1 MPLKD
6 SRMCKP
12 REYLRVLRKQKKIS
26 AFAIAEK
33 LGHSRQAYER
43 YENGMKDFSVEKM
56 TKVFEVFSEV
66 CGISHAA
73 LFEAE
78 AEYQRQMQEIRDKY
92 NIPVNR
98 DFKQYHLDETAR
110 ASKKNIDNINIIMKY
125 SSLDELTPQLREV
138 AELRLAHPDWSY
150 VQMSE
155 VLGIRPDYIGVRFKM
170 ITKIAEKIEKIKT
183 YNNTA
188 SD

>member
-6 SRMCKP
+6 PRMCKP
-12 REYLRVLRKQKKIS
+12 REYLKILRKQKKIS
-26 AFAIAEK
+26 AYMIAEK

-43 YENGMKDFSVEKM
+43 YENGVKDFSIDKM
-56 TKVFEVFSEV
+56 TQAFEVYSEL

-110 ASKKNIDNINIIMKY
+110 ASKKNLESINIILQY
-125 SSLDELTPQLREV
+125 SRLDELDPQLQEV
-138 AELRLAHPDWSY
+138 VKLRLAYPDWNY
-150 VQMSE
+150 VRMSE
-155 VLGIRPDYIGVRFKM
+155 VLGIRPDSVSGRFR
-170 ITKIAEKIEKIKT
+170 KIAAIAQKLLKEYT
-183 YNNTA
+183 
-188 SD
+188 

>member
-12 REYLRVLRKQKKIS
+12 REYLRILRKQKKVS
-26 AFAIAEK
+26 AYEIAEK

-43 YENGMKDFSVEKM
+43 YENGMKDFSIEKM

-98 DFKQYHLDETAR
+98 DFMQYHLDETAR
-110 ASKKNIDNINIIMKY
+110 ASKKNLESINIILTY
-125 SSLDELTPQLREV
+125 SRLDELDPQLQEV
-138 AELRLAHPDWSY
+138 IKLRLNHPDWSY
-150 VQMSE
+150 VRMSE
-155 VLGIRPDYIGVRFKM
+155 VLGIRADYIGVRFKK
-170 ITKIAEKIEKIKT
+170 IAKIAEIYRKT
-183 YNNTA
+183 K
-188 SD
+188 

>member
-6 SRMCKP
+6 PRMCKP
-12 REYLRVLRKQKKIS
+12 RDYLKILRKQKKIS
-26 AFAIAEK
+26 AYAIAEK

-43 YENGMKDFSVEKM
+43 YENGQKDFSVEKM

-78 AEYQRQMQEIRDKY
+78 TEYQRLMQEIREEH

-110 ASKKNIDNINIIMKY
+110 ASKKNIENINIIMKY
-125 SSLDELTPQLREV
+125 SSLDELPPQLKEV

-150 VQMSE
+150 VRMSE
-155 VLGIRPDYIGVRFKM
+155 VLGIKPDTVGGRFR
-170 ITKIAEKIEKIKT
+170 KISAIAQKLLNEQENT
-183 YNNTA
+183 NENN
-188 SD
+188 